1 MVSYVESLL
10 TKEEQVVYQGKA
22 LRCWPMDRKSR
33 SRLLQDQPYP
43 MRTKHHVLFAA
54 VLLLL
59 ATSFPLLR
67 AEETVAKPAGN
78 GAQYELI
85 GRYDI
90 ARLNKILTT
99 ELADFTSFPVNYTP
113 ARNAVKL
120 YRVTYS
126 SVIPER
132 GNKPTTA
139 YGLIAIPE
147 TGKKAMPMVSY
158 QHGTVYG
165 QHEVPSFS
173 EESMETRLMI
183 AQFAGQG
190 YVVVAADYFGLGLST
205 ENEGFMVKGSHQQAC
220 LDLYYAARAV
230 LGREQVQV
238 MDFFITGWSL
248 GGFATMAFL
257 EKLESL
263 DIPVRAASTA
273 SAPSDA
279 LVAFNGWL
287 NFPRKID
294 APWLTTVFVLSGFAL
309 EKYYGI
315 PGLAQALINHDQYEI
330 ARKLYTREPFN
341 INEFPTD
348 LHKLI
353 RPEYFSPQYLA
364 ESAYGKLLREAQT
377 YRWVVKTPLRNYYGE
392 IDEVITTGLGK
403 LPMVYQQSIG
413 NTQVEAFSAGPK
425 ANHRGTFAY
434 AVAEQKKWFDS
445 LLTR

>member
-1 MVSYVESLL
+1 
-10 TKEEQVVYQGKA
+10 
-22 LRCWPMDRKSR
+22 
-33 SRLLQDQPYP
+33 
-43 MRTKHHVLFAA
+43 MRTRHRRLFAA
-54 VLLLL
+54 VLLVL

-67 AEETVAKPAGN
+67 AGETVAQPAGN

-85 GRYDI
+85 GRYDLD
-90 ARLNKILTT
+90 RLSKILTT
-99 ELADFTSFPVNYTP
+99 ELADFTSFPITYTP
-113 ARNAVKL
+113 PRNAVKL
-120 YRVTYS
+120 YRVAYP

-139 YGLIAIPE
+139 YGLVAIPE
-147 TGKKAMPMVSY
+147 TGKQAMPMVSY
-158 QHGTVYG
+158 QHGTVFG
-165 QHEVPSFS
+165 QHEVPSFP
-173 EESMETRLMI
+173 EQSMETRLMI

-220 LDLYYAARAV
+220 LDMYYSARAV
-230 LGREQVQV
+230 LEREHVQV
-238 MDFFITGWSL
+238 TNFFVTGWSL
-248 GGFATMAFL
+248 GGFVTMAFL
-257 EKLESL
+257 EKLESVG
-263 DIPVRAASTA
+263 IPVRAASTA

-279 LVAFNGWL
+279 LVAFNGFL

-294 APWLTTVFVLSGFAL
+294 APWLTTIFALSSFSL

-315 PGLAQALINHDQYEI
+315 PGLAQALINPDQYEI
-330 ARKLYTREPFN
+330 SRKLYAREPFN
-341 INEFPTD
+341 MNEFPTD

-353 RPEYFSPQYLA
+353 RPEYFNPQYLA
-364 ESAYGKLLREAQT
+364 ESAYGRLLKEAQT
-377 YRWVVKTPLRNYYGE
+377 YRWIVKTPLRNYYGE